1 MFVRSPR
8 RFAIVSFVAL
18 IFIFAVLQQS
28 PWAHKE
34 VYERMPLFDLR
45 NRPPTQELLNESPGE
60 AQAHLEDA
68 WQHAVPIPGAK
79 PDATDAQL
87 PTEAAQIMPP
97 PMEASHEPELDASK
111 PTKPYPPW
119 VTAPSRT
126 ASFIPPTPRPT
137 NWKEYMTKMLD
148 WPRPSWS
155 GHWPPFGDYVDK
167 KYDPNRWEQFDL

>member
-8 RFAIVSFVAL
+8 RFAIVSFIAL
-18 IFIFAVLQQS
+18 VFIFAVLQQS
-28 PWAHKE
+28 PWANEK
-34 VYERMPLFDLR
+34 VYERMPLFNPG

-68 WQHAVPIPGAK
+68 WHNAVPIPGAM
-79 PDATDAQL
+79 PSPVDAQSPAEPAEVML
-87 PTEAAQIMPP
+87 P
-97 PMEASHEPELDASK
+97 PMETSREPEVDASK
-111 PTKPYPPW
+111 PTKPHPPW

-126 ASFIPPTPRPT
+126 GSFIPPYPTPS
-137 NWKEYMTKMLD
+137 NWKQYMAKMLD